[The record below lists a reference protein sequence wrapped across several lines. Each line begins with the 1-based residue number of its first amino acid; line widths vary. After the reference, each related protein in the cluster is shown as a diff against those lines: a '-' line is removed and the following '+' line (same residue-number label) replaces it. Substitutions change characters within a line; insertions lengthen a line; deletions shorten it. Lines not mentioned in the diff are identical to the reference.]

1 LSVAL
6 NASFDQNARPLDDE
20 ASLEARDQ
28 MARQGRP
35 SIAVTRLSLSAF
47 RSYSNARI
55 DLEPTSAPIVLTGP
69 NGAGKTNIL
78 EALSFLSPGS
88 GLRRAVLGEVS
99 NVDMTAPWAVATQVA
114 LGDDQVAIGTGL
126 SPDCLTGGTMRRIVR
141 VDGEDQTNQ
150 SVLADMLSVVWLTPQ
165 MDRIF
170 IEGASSRRRFL
181 DRMVM
186 ALHPDHGRQYGA
198 FERLMRERSK
208 LLSDHGVK
216 ADPAWLSALEA
227 RMAEHAVA
235 VAIARLDYAGQLAGQ
250 IDAASDGAFPKAIL
264 ALDGWIENRLD
275 ADMPA
280 VDAEVMYRDA
290 LLAARHTDAASGR
303 ASIGAHKMDLLVSHR
318 VKGMRADLC
327 STGEQKALLIG
338 LTLAG
343 AKLKQAVSGTAPLV
357 LLDEVA
363 AHLDDVRRAALFDEL
378 STLGSQ
384 CWLTGTDQELFQAL
398 QGRAIFF
405 QVVDGNIQRETGSSS
420 DES

>member
-1 LSVAL
+1 MSVAL
-6 NASFDQNARPLDDE
+6 NASFDHNARPLDDAAPE
-20 ASLEARDQ
+20 SDHDQ
-28 MARQGRP
+28 KADQP

-47 RSYSNARI
+47 RSYGNARI
-55 DLEPTSAPIVLTGP
+55 DLEPSTAPIVLTGP

-88 GLRRAVLGEVS
+88 GLRRASLSEVS
-99 NVDMTAPWAVATQVA
+99 TIDRAAPWAVASQIA
-114 LGDDQVAIGTGL
+114 LNGDQIAIGTGL
-126 SPDCLTGGTMRRIVR
+126 SPDCLTGATMRRVVR
-141 VDGEDQTNQ
+141 IDGEDQTNQ
-150 SVLADMLSVVWLTPQ
+150 SVLADLLSVVWLTPQ
-165 MDRIF
+165 MDRLF

-208 LLSDHGVK
+208 LLSDYGAQ
-216 ADPAWLSALEA
+216 ADPSWLSALEA

-235 VAIARLDYAGQLAGQ
+235 VAIARIDYAGQLAGQ
-250 IDAASDGAFPKAIL
+250 IDAASDGAFPKASL
-264 ALDGWIENRLD
+264 ALDGWIENRLG
-275 ADMPA
+275 ADTPA
-280 VDAEVMYRDA
+280 VDAEVMYREA
-290 LLAARHTDAASGR
+290 LKAARPMDGATGR
-303 ASIGAHKMDLLVSHR
+303 SSIGAHKMDLLVSHR
-318 VKGMRADLC
+318 EKGMRADLC

-384 CWLTGTDQELFQAL
+384 CWLTGTDQALFSAL

-405 QVVDGNIQRETGSSS
+405 QINDGNIRQETGTSAA
-420 DES
+420 